1 MRKEVLDDLE
11 LMRRIR
17 DERMKEMEEA
27 EADMKEI
34 KRIEVEGIRTF
45 DELVFYI
52 RKTIEGAGN
61 FVIQAR
67 DTNNMI
73 MYAEATG
80 VRREMKN
87 LLNLILKGD
96 EEQRQL
102 RIWGNGIDRKEDSY
116 SMEVV

>member
-17 DERMKEMEEA
+17 DERVKEMEEA

-61 FVIQAR
+61 FAIQAR

-96 EEQRQL
+96 EDQRQL